1 MLIVLTVALA
11 GCLELVPQ
19 RVEQRLVVHPD
30 GTYLSSYSGTF
41 NDMYEVAV
49 AINKDKGQPTPE
61 RDEGLG
67 GRAQADLENYFR
79 KKHAFKSIR
88 KSAPHAYFVEFEK
101 TGTLTVNDFE
111 SESDT
116 LLGINGAGDSIPRLI
131 GLKQD
136 RFDTSAFELV
146 DLVSTGD
153 WKNLEEDE
161 DYKKGYIGKAIKK
174 LLAGFDATVSIQ
186 VAENRV
192 NQHNA
197 SSVKKLDNG
206 DAIYKWKV
214 RVGMPE
220 PMKFSFY
227 LGDRNSAAYKLAN
240 SPPGSSCKAV
250 MGSDCAC
257 GPFQLMDPLGETPVT
272 GAGYELQVQDQL
284 LKGCTNSEGK
294 IERVMVKRTG
304 GPCSVTLMSK
314 AESAALCPVKPAA
327 ARPR

>member
-11 GCLELVPQ
+11 GCLELIPQ
-19 RVEQRLVVHPD
+19 RVEQRLVIHSD

-41 NDMYEVAV
+41 NDMYEVVV
-49 AINKDKGQPTPE
+49 AIDKDKGRTTP
-61 RDEGLG
+61 RLDEGLG
-67 GRAQADLENYFR
+67 GRAQADLENYFQT
-79 KKHAFKSIR
+79 KHAFKSIR
-88 KSAPHAYFVEFEK
+88 KSTPHVYFVEFEK
-101 TGTLTVNDFE
+101 TGTLKVNNFE

-131 GLKQD
+131 GLEQD
-136 RFDTSAFELV
+136 QFDNSAFELV
-146 DLVSTGD
+146 DLVNNGD
-153 WKNLEEDE
+153 LGRLSENNE
-161 DYKKGYIGKAIKK
+161 GAFGRAINK
-174 LLAGFDATVSIQ
+174 LIKGFDATVSIQ

-192 NQHNA
+192 TQHNA
-197 SSVKKLDNG
+197 SSVKKLGNG

-240 SPPGSSCKAV
+240 SPPGSSCKDV
-250 MGSDCAC
+250 IGSDCAC